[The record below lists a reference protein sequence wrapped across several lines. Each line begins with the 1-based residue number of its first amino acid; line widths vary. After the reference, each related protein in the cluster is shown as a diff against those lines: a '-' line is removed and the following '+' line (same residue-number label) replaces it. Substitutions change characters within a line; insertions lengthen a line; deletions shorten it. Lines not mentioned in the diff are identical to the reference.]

1 LSAGQ
6 KYEITV
12 KGFARLLRLEHQL
25 EMPPEAQIHTF
36 GVLELD
42 EIQFMYALGAEAHPP
57 NVLNFKLK
65 LNTLHRLLRV
75 TLAPKIGD
83 SSACPR
89 YEQKLIQFYVQKK
102 KLSVFDYR
110 L

>member
-1 LSAGQ
+1 
-6 KYEITV
+6 
-12 KGFARLLRLEHQL
+12 LLRLEHQL
-25 EMPPEAQIHTF
+25 EMPPEAQIHTL

-42 EIQFMYALGAEAHPP
+42 EIQFMYAPGAEAHPP

-65 LNTLHRLLRV
+65 LNTLHRLLP
-75 TLAPKIGD
+75 PKIGD

-102 KLSVFDYR
+102 KLSVFDYK